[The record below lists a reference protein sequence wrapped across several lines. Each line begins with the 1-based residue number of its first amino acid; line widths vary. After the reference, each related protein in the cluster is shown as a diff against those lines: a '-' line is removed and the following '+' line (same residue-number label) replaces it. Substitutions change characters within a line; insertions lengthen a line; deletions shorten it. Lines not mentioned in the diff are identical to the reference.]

1 MYISLL
7 YGEARYG
14 GITQFPKR
22 KMVADYDWYHRVQKA
37 MHHFRVPRKHVER
50 WMADF
55 VQSTSTAL
63 MCNKMDTVV
72 KARYIRAES

>member
-1 MYISLL
+1 
-7 YGEARYG
+7 
-14 GITQFPKR
+14 
-22 KMVADYDWYHRVQKA
+22 MVADYVYDWYHRVQKA

-55 VQSTSTAL
+55 VQSS
-63 MCNKMDTVV
+63 NKMDTVV